1 MDSVPSHLR
10 SLWEEGFFKEEVP
23 KTELVIRLTSRGVNC
38 SADTLNKALD
48 RSDFLLSRRRKGI
61 GLLYIQKKPAISRAV
76 DTATTELFDESLVL
90 SLGRA
95 FEKEIADL
103 HLNFGKSGTC
113 TAFLLRKVL
122 EKLIYIG
129 FAKQGVEG
137 NLDDGSGTGRLV
149 GLEAMIDIASKEKVA
164 GIPFLTPHTAKEVKG
179 IKFLGDVSAHN
190 PLANVDMKDI
200 IPQMPYV
207 LTAYKELVT
216 KL

>member
-1 MDSVPSHLR
+1 MDSIPSHLR

-23 KTELVIRLTSRGVNC
+23 KTELVMRLATRGVNC
-38 SADTLNKALD
+38 SADTLNKALN
-48 RSDFLLSRRRKGI
+48 RNDFLLSRRHKGA
-61 GLLYIQKKPAISRAV
+61 GLVYIQKKPAISRVV
-76 DTATTELFDESLVL
+76 DTATTELFDESLVR

-95 FEKEIADL
+95 FEQEVADL

-129 FAKQGVEG
+129 FARQGVKEK
-137 NLDDGSGTGRLV
+137 LDDGSGTGRLV

-190 PLANVDMKDI
+190 PLANVDMKDV
-200 IPQMPYV
+200 IPQMPYIT
-207 LTAYKELVT
+207 TAYKELAHH
-216 KL
+216 L